1 MLYCITYSFVCEMRL
16 AARRI
21 GHIPNMP
28 QFLPTSVLCWFHA
41 ARHISY
47 SSQHLSD
54 GASLVVPILS
64 VISVSRF
71 LIYTATQLFSS
82 PRALGPSAMVGPP
95 LGISLGYVLL
105 CLADYFVSIT
115 VPSILVFVQQEACW
129 NRATPGCRRHG
140 CHDGA
145 RLEVCFH
152 VCPEHLS
159 GVCPAKATPTAFGKQ
174 CGPTRQLTEE
184 LAD

>member
-71 LIYTATQLFSS
+71 LIYTAT
-82 PRALGPSAMVGPP
+82 
-95 LGISLGYVLL
+95 
-105 CLADYFVSIT
+105 
-115 VPSILVFVQQEACW
+115 
-129 NRATPGCRRHG
+129 
-140 CHDGA
+140 
-145 RLEVCFH
+145 
-152 VCPEHLS
+152 
-159 GVCPAKATPTAFGKQ
+159 
-174 CGPTRQLTEE
+174 
-184 LAD
+184 

>member
-1 MLYCITYSFVCEMRL
+1 MSYCITYSFVCEMRL

-115 VPSILVFVQQEACW
+115 VPSILVFLFNRKRAGIVPLLDVEDMVAMTVPDWKCVFMYVQSIYREFVLPKPLQQRSV
-129 NRATPGCRRHG
+129 NNVDQQGN
-140 CHDGA
+140 
-145 RLEVCFH
+145 
-152 VCPEHLS
+152 
-159 GVCPAKATPTAFGKQ
+159 
-174 CGPTRQLTEE
+174 
-184 LAD
+184 